1 MEKKYARNNDFVFN
15 EVDGELVMM
24 NLENGAYVSLNESGK
39 SIWHILETPKNANEI
54 VELLLQEFEVSPEV
68 CSLEVHDFLAKMLD
82 KKLLKLM
89 PLKIYSN
96 KFNFRKLQ
104 QAKILSRSSHI
115 KVLLPTHCHHH

>member
-1 MEKKYARNNDFVFN
+1 MEKMYARNNDFVFN

-54 VELLLQEFEVSPEV
+54 IELLLQEFEVSPEV

-82 KKLLKLM
+82 KNVV
-89 PLKIYSN
+89 IT
-96 KFNFRKLQ
+96 Q
-104 QAKILSRSSHI
+104 
-115 KVLLPTHCHHH
+115 